1 VITHDELMR
10 YMDGELPPERAREV
24 EAALATDTELRR
36 EHAIFQRMKSDLGAM
51 GRDMKTPTDGW
62 DAVSRRLARPMG
74 WILCLVG
81 LVVWLGY
88 ALYMFITGPEALW
101 EKLAVG
107 AVLIGLGML
116 FLSVVIDRL
125 RDLKTDPYRE
135 IQR

>member
-51 GRDMKTPTDGW
+51 GRDMNTPTHGW

-74 WILCLVG
+74 WILFLAG
-81 LVVWLGY
+81 LGVWLAY
-88 ALYMFITGPEALW
+88 AIYMFITGPEALW

>member
-1 VITHDELMR
+1 VITPDELMR

-36 EHAIFQRMKSDLGAM
+36 EHTIFLRMKSDLGAM
-51 GRDMKTPTDGW
+51 GRDMNTPADAW

-74 WILCLVG
+74 WTLFLAG

-88 ALYMFITGPEALW
+88 AIYMFITGPEALW

-125 RDLKTDPYRE
+125 RDLKTDPYRG